1 MSSVQFGRVAQVD
14 FFTTTHRISGQV
26 NTGPKPLSDMLND
39 RSLSFVMAINVYV
52 SRLREPGD
60 IVAHVPVAYLSK
72 ENLSFVIV
80 AARETRQAERT
91 RFSTQEYRALI
102 TLPTFE
108 ITGKFLGPLRVDM
121 QVFSPASLDPF
132 VILTDATAQIVNLP
146 EVTFCGEAIL
156 VNAAR
161 LESFGLSE

>member
-1 MSSVQFGRVAQVD
+1 MSSVQYGRVAQAD

-39 RSLSFVMAINVYV
+39 RSLSYVMAVNVYV
-52 SRLREPGD
+52 SRLSEPGE
-60 IVAHVPVAYLSK
+60 IVAHMPVAYLSK
-72 ENLSFVIV
+72 QNLSFVIV
-80 AARETRQAERT
+80 AAREARQAERT
-91 RFSTQEYRALI
+91 RFSAQEYRAVI
-102 TLPTFE
+102 TLPAFE

-132 VILTDATAQIVNLP
+132 VLVTEATAQIVALP
-146 EVTFCGEAIL
+146 EVTFGGEVIL
-156 VNAAR
+156 VNGSR

>member
-1 MSSVQFGRVAQVD
+1 MSSVQFGRVAQAD

-39 RSLSFVMAINVYV
+39 RSLSFVMAVNVYV
-52 SRLREPGD
+52 SRWQEPGE
-60 IVAHVPVAYLSK
+60 IIAHVPAAYLSK

-80 AARETRQAERT
+80 AARETRQTERS
-91 RFSTQEYRALI
+91 RFSTQEHKALV
-102 TLPTFE
+102 TLPSFE

-132 VILTDATAQIVNLP
+132 ILLTEATAQIVTLP

-156 VNAAR
+156 INGTR

>member
-1 MSSVQFGRVAQVD
+1 MSNVQFGRVAQAD

-39 RSLSFVMAINVYV
+39 RSLSYMMAVNVYV
-52 SRLREPGD
+52 SRLLEPGE

-80 AARETRQAERT
+80 TSREARQAERT
-91 RFSTQEYRALI
+91 RFSAQEYRALI
-102 TLPTFE
+102 TLPAFE
-108 ITGKFLGPLRVDM
+108 VTGKFLGPLRVDM

-132 VILTDATAQIVNLP
+132 VILTDATAQIVALP
-146 EVTFCGEAIL
+146 EMTFCGEAIL
-156 VNAAR
+156 VNGAR
-161 LESFGLSE
+161 LESFGLGE

>member
-1 MSSVQFGRVAQVD
+1 MSSVQFGRVAQAD

-39 RSLSFVMAINVYV
+39 RSLSYIMAVNVYV
-52 SRLREPGD
+52 SRLVEPGE
-60 IVAHVPVAYLSK
+60 IVAHMPVAYLSK

-80 AARETRQAERT
+80 AAREARQAERT
-91 RFSTQEYRALI
+91 RFSAQEYRAVI
-102 TLPTFE
+102 TLPAFE

-132 VILTDATAQIVNLP
+132 VLVTEATAQIVALP
-146 EVTFCGEAIL
+146 EVTFGGEVIL
-156 VNAAR
+156 VNGSR

>member
-1 MSSVQFGRVAQVD
+1 MSSVQFGRVAQAD

-39 RSLSFVMAINVYV
+39 RSLSYVMAGNVYV
-52 SRLREPGD
+52 SRLLEPGE
-60 IVAHVPVAYLSK
+60 IVAHVPVVYLSK

-80 AARETRQAERT
+80 AAREARQAERT
-91 RFSTQEYRALI
+91 RFSAQEYKVLV
-102 TLPTFE
+102 TLPAYE

-132 VILTDATAQIVNLP
+132 VLVTEATAQIVALP
-146 EVTFCGEAIL
+146 EVSLCGEAIL
-156 VNAAR
+156 VNGAR

>member
-1 MSSVQFGRVAQVD
+1 MSSVQFGRVAQAD

-39 RSLSFVMAINVYV
+39 RSLSYIMAVNVYV
-52 SRLREPGD
+52 SRLVEPGE
-60 IVAHVPVAYLSK
+60 IVAHMPVAYLSK

-80 AARETRQAERT
+80 AAREARQAERT
-91 RFSTQEYRALI
+91 RFSAQEYKVLV
-102 TLPTFE
+102 TLPAYE

-132 VILTDATAQIVNLP
+132 LLVTEATAQIVALP
-146 EVTFCGEAIL
+146 EVSFCGEAIL
-156 VNAAR
+156 VNGAR
-161 LESFGLSE
+161 LENFGLSE